1 MSDQANQSSDTTSNR
16 VEAFEEP
23 IFSPIDE
30 VIEDIRQG
38 KMVVMADDE
47 DRENE
52 GDLVCAADLVT
63 PEHINFMIREARGL
77 VCLSLT
83 QERADR
89 LELPLMAENNS
100 ARFSTAF
107 TVSIEAREGVTTGIS
122 PADRAKTIQT
132 AIAEDAS
139 AQDLARPGHIF
150 PLRAKDGG
158 TLVRAGH
165 TEASVDLAR
174 LAGRR
179 PAGVICEIINDDGSM
194 ARLPD
199 LAKFCK
205 KHGLKLCNIAQL
217 IQHRMRNESVIER
230 FAWVDLPTR
239 WGSFKCAGYRS
250 KVDGKE
256 HLALCHNVS
265 PADLRGPDAQDYSD
279 EPVLV
284 RVHSEC
290 LTGDAL
296 GSLRC
301 DCGGQLG
308 QALSQI
314 AAAKRGALVYMRQ
327 EGRGIG
333 LVNKLKAYELQDKG
347 FDTVEANLMLGMK
360 ADQREYGVGAQI
372 LRDLG
377 IRQMHLMSNN
387 PRKFTALDGY
397 GLEIVD
403 RVPLEEDPVD
413 SNKRYL
419 RTKRDKLGHMLSIKD
434 STRLPKVNAD

>member
-1 MSDQANQSSDTTSNR
+1 MSESEPQGDIVAT
-16 VEAFEEP
+16 EEP
-23 IFSPIDE
+23 IFSPISE
-30 VIEDIRQG
+30 IIEDIRAG

-83 QERADR
+83 PERADK
-89 LELPLMAENNS
+89 LDLPLMAEDNNS
-100 ARFSTAF
+100 RFGTAF

-122 PADRAKTIQT
+122 PADRARTIQ
-132 AIAEDAS
+132 AAVADDAEAAHLS
-139 AQDLARPGHIF
+139 RPGHIF
-150 PLRAKDGG
+150 PLRSKSGG

-199 LAKFCK
+199 LVTFCK

-217 IQHRMRNESVIER
+217 IEHRMRTESVIER
-230 FAWVDLPTR
+230 FAWVDMPTR
-239 WGSFKCAGYRS
+239 WGHFHCAGYRS
-250 KVDGKE
+250 SVDGKE
-256 HLALCHNVS
+256 HLALCHNVM
-265 PADLRGPDAQDYSD
+265 PADLRGPDDPSYGD
-279 EPVLV
+279 DPVLV

-314 AAAKRGALVYMRQ
+314 HAAERGALIYMRQ

-333 LVNKLKAYELQDKG
+333 LANKLKAYELQDKG

-377 IRQMHLMSNN
+377 IRRMNLMSNN

-397 GLEIVD
+397 GLEIAD
-403 RVPLEEDPVD
+403 RVPIEQDPSE

-419 RTKRDKLGHMLSIKD
+419 KTKRDKLGHMLSIKD
-434 STRLPKVNAD
+434 STRLPKVGSE